1 MTAPIFGMQFSR
13 TSNEPVSVLGP
24 DFSKIIAIEASSDAS
39 NTEFPLETAVRFSSS
54 DKAARTA
61 LGTGPLADMVRGV
74 HDQLNGLNA
83 GADITVVRIAEG
95 EDAAETCAAI
105 GEILDGIGGIP
116 SSTNSTPRIILVG
129 RTDYREDAETMN
141 PVLAKLDAACGKLL
155 AIAPVDVN
163 STTAALAIDDRET
176 LNSQRIM
183 PIGIKAKVYEGSTLV
198 TRPMAARI
206 AGLFVR
212 RDNESFGKP
221 FETIANQPILGIAGL
236 SRNIPFSLLDGSTEG
251 QQMLEANVSI
261 VAKGEVGV
269 DGAIADG
276 GFVFIGTDAATTSG
290 DLWTQIHQTR
300 GTDYLVAKMAQIT
313 RRFLG
318 PRITAESVEAWLHS
332 IAFML
337 RDHKAADD
345 ILGYTPL
352 NQMFVPNQN
361 SPENIRLGNLKID
374 VGIETAPAFKRADHE
389 IRRYRPAVEGLVEEI
404 VARLNAVA

>member
-1 MTAPIFGMQFSR
+1 MTAPNFGMQFSR
-13 TSNEPVSVLGP
+13 TSNEPISVLGP

-54 DKAARTA
+54 DTTARAA

-74 HDQLNGLNA
+74 QDQLNGLNA
-83 GADITVVRIAEG
+83 GADITVVRITEG
-95 EDAAETCAAI
+95 ADTAATCAAI
-105 GEILDGIGGIP
+105 GEILDGISDIP
-116 SSTNSTPRIILVG
+116 SAVNATPRIILAG
-129 RTDYREDAETMN
+129 RTDWRLDDETMN

-163 STTAALAIDDRET
+163 SLTAAQAIDDRET
-176 LNSQRIM
+176 LNSQRLM
-183 PIGIKAKVYEGSTLV
+183 PIGVKAKVYEGVNLV

-212 RDNESFGKP
+212 RDNENFGKP

-276 GFVFIGTDAATTSG
+276 GFVFIGTDAATTAG

-318 PRITAESVEAWLHS
+318 PRITADSVEAWLHS

-352 NQMFVPNQN
+352 NQMFIPNEN
-361 SPENIRLGNLKID
+361 SPENIRLGKLKID
-374 VGIETAPAFKRADHE
+374 VGIETAPAFKRADHA
-389 IRRYRPAVEGLVEEI
+389 IGRYRPAVAGLVEEI
-404 VARLNAVA
+404 VARLNSVA

>member
-39 NTEFPLETAVRFSSS
+39 ASEFPLETAVRFSSS

-83 GADITVVRIAEG
+83 GADITVVRVAEG
-95 EDAAETCAAI
+95 EDTAETCAAI

-163 STTAALAIDDRET
+163 SITAALAIDDRET

-183 PIGIKAKVYEGSTLV
+183 PIGIKARVYEGSTLV
-198 TRPMAARI
+198 TRPMASRI